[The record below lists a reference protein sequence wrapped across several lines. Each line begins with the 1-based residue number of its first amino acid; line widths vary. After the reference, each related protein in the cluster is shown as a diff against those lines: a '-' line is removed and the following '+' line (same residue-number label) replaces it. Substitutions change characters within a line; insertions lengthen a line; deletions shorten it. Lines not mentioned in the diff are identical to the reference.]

1 MYGLL
6 RIDKLPSLL
15 LERPLL
21 AELAL
26 LRRDNTPGN
35 LARGVCRSERGHE
48 DWEKGSRP
56 KQFLAAPLGV
66 PFNHSLM
73 LSHHLIQS
81 RRVFLKV
88 HGVCDG
94 AHVAGVSV
102 GRLERLPSRGVA
114 RGGSRQRVYAD
125 ADPRS
130 PAIWRRTCESAWES
144 VVVSVCSG
152 ADPRPRPRDGDLDP
166 RVELRPHPI
175 FEKLAVVDKIARDVA
190 RKVGQRDA

>member
-66 PFNHSLM
+66 PFNHPLV
-73 LSHHLIQS
+73 LSHHEIQP
-81 RRVFLKV
+81 RRIFFDV
-88 HGVCDG
+88 HGGVCDG
-94 AHVAGVSV
+94 AHAAGVSV

-130 PAIWRRTCESAWES
+130 PAIC
-144 VVVSVCSG
+144 G
-152 ADPRPRPRDGDLDP
+152 APAEAAL
-166 RVELRPHPI
+166 
-175 FEKLAVVDKIARDVA
+175 
-190 RKVGQRDA
+190 RKVMS

>member
-1 MYGLL
+1 MGLL

-94 AHVAGVSV
+94 AHAAGVSV

-144 VVVSVCSG
+144 ERVQRRRTPGRAREMAIST
-152 ADPRPRPRDGDLDP
+152 

-175 FEKLAVVDKIARDVA
+175 FEKLAVVHKIAIYVA
-190 RKVGQRDA
+190 GKMGQRDA

>member
-1 MYGLL
+1 
-6 RIDKLPSLL
+6 
-15 LERPLL
+15 
-21 AELAL
+21 
-26 LRRDNTPGN
+26 
-35 LARGVCRSERGHE
+35 
-48 DWEKGSRP
+48 
-56 KQFLAAPLGV
+56 
-66 PFNHSLM
+66 M

-94 AHVAGVSV
+94 AHAAGVSV

-144 VVVSVCSG
+144 VVVSVQCSG
-152 ADPRPRPRDGDLDP
+152 AQDPRPRARDGDLDG
-166 RVELRPHPI
+166 VELRPHPI
-175 FEKLAVVDKIARDVA
+175 FEKLAVVHKIAA
-190 RKVGQRDA
+190 RCRG

>member
-1 MYGLL
+1 
-6 RIDKLPSLL
+6 
-15 LERPLL
+15 
-21 AELAL
+21 
-26 LRRDNTPGN
+26 
-35 LARGVCRSERGHE
+35 
-48 DWEKGSRP
+48 
-56 KQFLAAPLGV
+56 
-66 PFNHSLM
+66 M

-94 AHVAGVSV
+94 AHAAGVSV

-144 VVVSVCSG
+144 VVVSVCTAQTPPAARASEM
-152 ADPRPRPRDGDLDP
+152 AISS

-175 FEKLAVVDKIARDVA
+175 FEKLAVVHKIAA
-190 RKVGQRDA
+190 RCRG